1 MSLEEMRKSEK
12 VFLSPSD
19 VAGVLESDPHTIRCT
34 AQQRPDL
41 IGYPYTFTGNRM
53 KIPRL
58 RFLEWLGVLE

>member
-1 MSLEEMRKSEK
+1 MSLEERRKSEK

-34 AQQRPDL
+34 AQQIPYL